1 MEKEELEQLKTVL
14 LEHTTDQ
21 QHSAEA
27 LIEASFQLHMQSD
40 HHRFVEATLLKQQ
53 RKAAQWEK
61 MKGNYFFAIAL
72 TGTSTVGYW
81 FWDNFKDIMRAV
93 FK

>member
-1 MEKEELEQLKTVL
+1 MDKEELEQLRAVL

-27 LIEASFQLHMQSD
+27 LIEASFQLHMRSD
-40 HHRFVEATLLKQQ
+40 QHKFVEALMLKQQ
-53 RKAAQWEK
+53 RKAEQWEK
-61 MKGNYFFAIAL
+61 WKGNYFFAIAV

-81 FWDNFKDIMRAV
+81 LWDHFTELMKAIFK
-93 FK
+93 